1 MAAFRAPLQIS
12 RILAAGLWLVGAM
25 TFAEAQ
31 TSSSPQRSF
40 TQQERLDMAETL
52 TRQFPALTVTSVDAP
67 IIRGDA
73 DPLIF
78 KITPSG
84 RPQFGELF
92 ASEQYQFRY
101 YPTDTFA
108 FGAYFCR
115 LAQEFVRE
123 RRQQNARFLVPQFSP
138 GGSVGAGGIDIP
150 VQNAAELL
158 TSIFYV
164 ALYLWDFALDENY
177 GQFRLLV
184 RGFADQSDSFSRPVQ
199 AGSPRALAYLPT
211 LSPPMLVYD
220 RQPTVRPVGTSYSN
234 ADLPELRADFVKSIL
249 DAFLSSCQ
257 LQASLVPASQ
267 VLQGAVLPRRNPQF
281 RTFEIFFYSYR

>member
-1 MAAFRAPLQIS
+1 MAAFRVAVLLS
-12 RILAAGLWLVGAM
+12 RLSATMLWLVGAII
-25 TFAEAQ
+25 FADAQ
-31 TSSSPQRSF
+31 TISSPQRSF
-40 TQQERLDMAETL
+40 TQQERLDMAAAL
-52 TRQFPALTVTSVDAP
+52 TRLFPALTVTSVDAP
-67 IIRGDA
+67 VIRGDA

-92 ASEQYQFRY
+92 ASEHYQFRY

-115 LAQEFVRE
+115 MAQEFVRE

-138 GGSVGAGGIDIP
+138 GGSAGAGGIDIP

-164 ALYLWDFALDENY
+164 ALSLWDFALNEDY

-184 RGFADQSDSFSRPVQ
+184 RGFADQSDRFSRPVP
-199 AGSPRALAYLPT
+199 AGSPSTLAYLPT
-211 LSPPMLVYD
+211 LTPPMLVYD
-220 RQPTVRPVGTSYSN
+220 RQPLARPIGPSYAN
-234 ADLPELRADFVKSIL
+234 DDLPELRADFVKSIL

-267 VLQGAVLPRRNPQF
+267 VLQGAVLPRRDPQF